1 MGNFDCLDCGVDT
14 SAIGE
19 YYMLKDSVW
28 LQVNPAGEGQLC
40 IACVERRLDRPL
52 SSEDF
57 LDAPANFLPDV
68 SDRMKDR
75 LQGKEPSPFV
85 QSLLKKLDRLM
96 PDMPKS
102 DALVALQPLAKERQA
117 KMDTLDPKK
126 AARRAYSQAAQIS
139 GMIAMLRSYD
149 SYNAPEEDRHDGGKY
164 AIGRLIALADQVVA
178 DDVLPKMREAAFAL
192 VRYADLLE
200 VAALAIGDNPD
211 WWKEDIDPDHWEGI
225 EASIERA
232 FAGDDQVAAARVSPT
247 DFGIVSGLGVPYTFG
262 RMVDG
267 MIDPDNSVSIPATL
281 AEALRGLGVAWLDLD
296 ADPKTVE
303 LSVSFTKATATLFD
317 KDGNVVE

>member
-1 MGNFDCLDCGVDT
+1 
-14 SAIGE
+14 
-19 YYMLKDSVW
+19 
-28 LQVNPAGEGQLC
+28 
-40 IACVERRLDRPL
+40 
-52 SSEDF
+52 
-57 LDAPANFLPDV
+57 
-68 SDRMKDR
+68 
-75 LQGKEPSPFV
+75 
-85 QSLLKKLDRLM
+85 
-96 PDMPKS
+96 
-102 DALVALQPLAKERQA
+102 
-117 KMDTLDPKK
+117 MDTLDPKK

-178 DDVLPKMREAAFAL
+178 DDVLPKMREAVFAL